1 MKKIILLSITVFLLF
16 SCNNSVLEKPKN
28 LIDEDVMIEMLYDLS
43 VLEAMKS
50 THVSNYESLPTNK
63 ELLKKKYKTDSIT
76 FAKSSQYYASDIR
89 KYKKMYEKVKE
100 RLTAESTKLNKG
112 KPVNSGTDVGVVK

>member
-1 MKKIILLSITVFLLF
+1 MV
-16 SCNNSVLEKPKN
+16 
-28 LIDEDVMIEMLYDLS
+28 DMLYDLS

-50 THVSNYESLPTNK
+50 AHVADYSSLPTNK
-63 ELLKKKYKTDSIT
+63 QLLKQKYKTDSIT

-100 RLTAESTKLNKG
+100 RLTAESTKLNNG
-112 KPVNSGTDVGVVK
+112 KPVNSNVDLGVVK